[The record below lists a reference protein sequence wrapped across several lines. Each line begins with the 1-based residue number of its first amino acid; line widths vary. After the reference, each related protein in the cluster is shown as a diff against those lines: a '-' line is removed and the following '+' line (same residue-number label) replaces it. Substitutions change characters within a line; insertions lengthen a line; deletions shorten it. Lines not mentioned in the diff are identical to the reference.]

1 MTGPVNI
8 CACAVFGK
16 KLRFLVRSFF
26 PQIKQI
32 EISRIPMR
40 ERCSSLLTTHGE
52 GCASVVRRLAHPF
65 FKGVM

>member
-1 MTGPVNI
+1 MTGPFTI
-8 CACAVFGK
+8 CARAAFGK

-32 EISRIPMR
+32 EINRIPMR

-52 GCASVVRRLAHPF
+52 GCASGLGRLAHPF